1 MNEKQ
6 VQDIVA
12 HLRARTTEELQ
23 SIWKK
28 NDRREYSDEGFEA
41 VKRIL
46 TERKEVL
53 PSQDQPLPPKPPQ
66 SNDWDIQ
73 KVKTRRTIYL
83 LFFLLMVVG
92 NIVGSMFG
100 SEGAFAVNLIMGVV
114 FLILFAN
121 IAKQVLGYS
130 GGTLVGMSLVIL
142 FIPFFS
148 LMTIAFVDRKV
159 YDGIR
164 QRESPTPLKK
174 RRELCRWAVW
184 SLVFFWIPV
193 IGLLMG
199 IKAVRDIRSRRSE
212 LYGAT
217 LAWIALVLGALD
229 TLGIAVVTFCGI
241 FIWK

>member
-1 MNEKQ
+1 MNE
-6 VQDIVA
+6 A
-12 HLRARTTEELQ
+12 PA
-23 SIWKK
+23 S
-28 NDRREYSDEGFEA
+28 
-41 VKRIL
+41 
-46 TERKEVL
+46 
-53 PSQDQPLPPKPPQ
+53 QPLQP
-66 SNDWDIQ
+66 NEWDLQ
-73 KVKTRRTIYL
+73 KVKTRRKIYL
-83 LFFLLMVVG
+83 IFFLLMVVG

-100 SEGAFAVNLIMGVV
+100 SEGAFAVNLVMGAI
-114 FLILFAN
+114 FLVLFAN

-159 YDGIR
+159 YDAIK
-164 QRESPTPLKK
+164 QRESPTPLRTK
-174 RRELCRWAVW
+174 RELCRWAVW
-184 SLVFFWIPV
+184 ALVFFWIPV

-199 IKAVRDIRSRRSE
+199 IKAVREIRSRRSE
-212 LYGAT
+212 LYGTT